1 MRDRQIE
8 FERVALPH
16 ARSLLRVARRLTSDS
31 TATDSTTA
39 EDLVQDTLLNAW
51 RGFAQF
57 RPGTNARA
65 WLFRILFNNFHAR
78 ARRPASGSVMVP
90 LDERQYVERQYV
102 TRPVS
107 EEARA
112 AVDALDELPL
122 EQKSVL
128 LLGIVEGLTC
138 REISEVLS
146 LPIGTVMSRL
156 SRGREAVRHRLRVTA

>member
-1 MRDRQIE
+1 MRDRQVE
-8 FERVALPH
+8 FERVVVPH
-16 ARSLLRVARRLTSDS
+16 TRSLLRVARRLTSES
-31 TATDSTTA
+31 AAA

-51 RGFAQF
+51 RGFSQF

-78 ARRPASGSVMVP
+78 GRRPGKGSVVVP
-90 LDERQYVERQYV
+90 LDARLSVV
-102 TRPVS
+102 NPVS
-107 EEARA
+107 EEALA
-112 AVDALDELPL
+112 AVGALDELPL

-138 REISEVLS
+138 REIADVLS

-156 SRGREAVRHRLRVTA
+156 SRGREAVRNRLGVTA

>member
-1 MRDRQIE
+1 VKSDARQIE

-16 ARSLLRVARRLTSDS
+16 TRSLLRVARRLTLD
-31 TATDSTTA
+31 ADLA

-57 RPGTNARA
+57 EAGTNARA
-65 WLFRILFNNFHAR
+65 WLFRILFNNFYAR
-78 ARRPASGSVMVP
+78 ARKPGSGAVRAPLGPGVSVVN
-90 LDERQYVERQYV
+90 
-102 TRPVS
+102 PVS
-107 EEARA
+107 EQARA
-112 AVDALDELPL
+112 AVSALDELPE

-138 REISEVLS
+138 REMAEVLG

-156 SRGREAVRHRLRVTA
+156 SRGREAVRSRLTAVHCQRSGVA